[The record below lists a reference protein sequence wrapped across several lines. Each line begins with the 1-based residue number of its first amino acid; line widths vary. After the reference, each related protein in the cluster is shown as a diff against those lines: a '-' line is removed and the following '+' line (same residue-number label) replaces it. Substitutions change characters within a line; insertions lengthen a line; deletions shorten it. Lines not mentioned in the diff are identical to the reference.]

1 MIDLTP
7 EDETSMVVDPPVPP
21 TSEVS
26 SSQVIGE
33 VHQQEPVEVID
44 LTLEDETSM
53 VVDSPVPPTSEVSSS
68 IVLEYT
74 HLVSISKK
82 YNNMK
87 AFQISGHL

>member
-53 VVDSPVPPTSEVSSS
+53 LVD
-68 IVLEYT
+68 L
-74 HLVSISKK
+74 
-82 YNNMK
+82 
-87 AFQISGHL
+87 